1 MVELNEILNLKFYK
15 GEDLYS
21 DGDVEDEILKICKS
35 GQDIQ
40 ELLQFCSN
48 FFNTAPMTFI
58 VSQKIT

>member
-40 ELLQFCSN
+40 ALLRS
-48 FFNTAPMTFI
+48 TDRWPE
-58 VSQKIT
+58 